1 MFGTKTRKL
10 HRRLTLVAVLPL
22 LITVISG
29 SLYSL
34 FQYFGLDFFWLMK
47 IHTGNFFFI
56 NLQPLYT
63 PVVGFL
69 TISAIISGLLLFPR
83 SKSKYPNQSNR

>member
-1 MFGTKTRKL
+1 MSRTQPKKI
-10 HRRLTLVAVLPL
+10 HRSITLIAGFPL
-22 LITVISG
+22 LITVVSG

-34 FQYFGLDFFWLMK
+34 FQYFGMDFFWLMK

-63 PVVGFL
+63 PFVGF
-69 TISAIISGLLLFPR
+69 ISIAAIISGLFLFPR
-83 SKSKYPNQSNR
+83 ARSKYPK

>member
-1 MFGTKTRKL
+1 MPKTKIRKL
-10 HRRLTLVAVLPL
+10 HRSITLISVIPL
-22 LITVISG
+22 LITVLSG

-34 FQYFGLDFFWLMK
+34 FQYFGFDFFWLMK

-56 NLQPLYT
+56 NFQPLYT

-69 TISAIISGLLLFPR
+69 TTFAIISGLFLFPR
-83 SKSKYPNQSNR
+83 SKIKYPD

>member
-1 MFGTKTRKL
+1 MFGTKTRKI
-10 HRRLTLVAVLPL
+10 HRLTTLIVALPL
-22 LITVISG
+22 FITVISG

-69 TISAIISGLLLFPR
+69 TIAAIISGLFLFPR
-83 SKSKYPNQSNR
+83 SKSKYPN

>member
-1 MFGTKTRKL
+1 MPRTKTRKL
-10 HRRLTLVAVLPL
+10 HRSITLITVIPL

-34 FQYFGLDFFWLMK
+34 FQYFGFDFFWLMK
-47 IHTGNFFFI
+47 VHTGNFFFI
-56 NLQPLYT
+56 NFQPLYT

-69 TISAIISGLLLFPR
+69 TIFAIISGLFLFPR
-83 SKSKYPNQSNR
+83 SKIKYPD

>member
-1 MFGTKTRKL
+1 MVRTKKRNL
-10 HRRLTLVAVLPL
+10 HRRMTLIAVVPL
-22 LITVISG
+22 FITVISG

-56 NLQPLYT
+56 NLQPFYT
-63 PVVGFL
+63 PFVGFL
-69 TISAIISGLLLFPR
+69 TIAAIISGLFLFP
-83 SKSKYPNQSNR
+83 KSKNKYLD

>member
-1 MFGTKTRKL
+1 MFRLKTTKL
-10 HRRLTLVAVLPL
+10 HRRLTLLAVLPL

-29 SLYSL
+29 SFYSL

-63 PVVGFL
+63 PFVGFL
-69 TISAIISGLLLFPR
+69 TITAIISGLLLFPR
-83 SKSKYPNQSNR
+83 SKSKYPN

>member
-1 MFGTKTRKL
+1 MFRVKTKKL
-10 HRRLTLVAVLPL
+10 HRLLTLLAVLPL

-69 TISAIISGLLLFPR
+69 TITAIISGLLLFPR
-83 SKSKYPNQSNR
+83 SKSKYPN

>member
-1 MFGTKTRKL
+1 MFRLKTKKL
-10 HRRLTLVAVLPL
+10 HRRLPLLAVLPL
-22 LITVISG
+22 FITVTSG

-34 FQYFGLDFFWLMK
+34 FQYLGLDFFWLMK
-47 IHTGNFFFI
+47 IHTGNFFII

-69 TISAIISGLLLFPR
+69 TITAIISGLLLFPR
-83 SKSKYPNQSNR
+83 SKSKYPN

>member
-1 MFGTKTRKL
+1 MSVIKTKKI
-10 HRRLTLVAVLPL
+10 HRRLTLIAVFPL

-47 IHTGNFFFI
+47 VHTGNFFFI

-63 PVVGFL
+63 PAVGFL
-69 TISAIISGLLLFPR
+69 TIAAIISGIFLFPR
-83 SKSKYPNQSNR
+83 SKSK

>member
-1 MFGTKTRKL
+1 MSGIKIKKL
-10 HRRLTLVAVLPL
+10 HRRMTLLAVFPL
-22 LITVISG
+22 FITVISG

-63 PVVGFL
+63 PIVGL
-69 TISAIISGLLLFPR
+69 ITIAAIISGLFLFPR
-83 SKSKYPNQSNR
+83 SKSKYPI

>member
-1 MFGTKTRKL
+1 MFLLKTRKL
-10 HRRLTLVAVLPL
+10 HRRLTLLAVLPL
-22 LITVISG
+22 FITVISG

-63 PVVGFL
+63 PVLGFL
-69 TISAIISGLLLFPR
+69 SIAAIISGLFLFSI
-83 SKSKYPNQSNR
+83 SKSKYPN

>member
-1 MFGTKTRKL
+1 MFGTKAKKL
-10 HRRLTLVAVLPL
+10 HRRLTLMAVLPL
-22 LITVISG
+22 FITVISG

-69 TISAIISGLLLFPR
+69 TITAIISGLFLFPR
-83 SKSKYPNQSNR
+83 SKSKYPN

>member
-1 MFGTKTRKL
+1 MSKTKIRKL
-10 HRRLTLVAVLPL
+10 HRGITLISVIPL
-22 LITVISG
+22 FITVLSG
-29 SLYSL
+29 SAYSL

-63 PVVGFL
+63 PFVGFL
-69 TISAIISGLLLFPR
+69 TIFAIISGLFLFPR
-83 SKSKYPNQSNR
+83 SKIKYPD

>member
-1 MFGTKTRKL
+1 MSGTKTRKI
-10 HRRLTLVAVLPL
+10 HRRMTLIAVFPL
-22 LITVISG
+22 IITVISG

-56 NLQPLYT
+56 NLQPLFT
-63 PVVGFL
+63 PVVGLL
-69 TISAIISGLLLFPR
+69 TIFAIISGLFLFPR
-83 SKSKYPNQSNR
+83 SKIKYPD

>member
-1 MFGTKTRKL
+1 MFRLKTKKL
-10 HRRLTLVAVLPL
+10 HRRLTILAVLPL
-22 LITVISG
+22 FITVISG

-63 PVVGFL
+63 PIVGLL
-69 TISAIISGLLLFPR
+69 TIAAIISGLFLFPR
-83 SKSKYPNQSNR
+83 SKIKYPN

>member
-1 MFGTKTRKL
+1 MPVTKTKKL
-10 HRRLTLVAVLPL
+10 HRSITLIAVLPL
-22 LITVISG
+22 FITVISG

-34 FQYFGLDFFWLMK
+34 FQYFRLDFFWLMK

-63 PVVGFL
+63 PLVGFL
-69 TISAIISGLLLFPR
+69 TITAIISGLLLFPR
-83 SKSKYPNQSNR
+83 SKSKYPN

>member
-1 MFGTKTRKL
+1 MIGTKTRKL
-10 HRRLTLVAVLPL
+10 HRRFTLIAVLPL

-56 NLQPLYT
+56 NLQPIYT

-69 TISAIISGLLLFPR
+69 TIAAIISGLFLFPR

>member
-1 MFGTKTRKL
+1 MPKSKTRKI
-10 HRRLTLVAVLPL
+10 HRSITLIAVIPL
-22 LITVISG
+22 FITVISG

-34 FQYFGLDFFWLMK
+34 FQYFRLDFFWLMK

-69 TISAIISGLLLFPR
+69 TIAAIISGLFLFPR
-83 SKSKYPNQSNR
+83 SKSKYPN

>member
-1 MFGTKTRKL
+1 MFGTKTKKI
-10 HRRLTLVAVLPL
+10 HRRLTLLAVLPL
-22 LITVISG
+22 FITVISG

-34 FQYFGLDFFWLMK
+34 FQYFGLDFFWLMR

-69 TISAIISGLLLFPR
+69 TITAIISGLLLFPR
-83 SKSKYPNQSNR
+83 SKSKYPNSSNK

>member
-1 MFGTKTRKL
+1 MFGIKTKKL
-10 HRRLTLVAVLPL
+10 HRRLTLLAVLPL
-22 LITVISG
+22 FITVISG

-34 FQYFGLDFFWLMK
+34 FQYFGLDLFWLMR

-69 TISAIISGLLLFPR
+69 TITAIISGLLLFPR
-83 SKSKYPNQSNR
+83 SKSKYPN